1 MAEATTTGAPLK
13 GLRVLEMAR
22 ILAGPWAGQILADLG
37 ADVLKI
43 ESANG
48 DDTRRWGPPFL
59 DPDDPSSDA
68 AYFHSCNRGKRS
80 AIVDFSKP
88 EGQETIRKLVR
99 DADVLIENFKTG
111 GLKKYNLDYASLS
124 EINPKLVYCSISGFG
139 QDGPYA
145 PRPGY
150 DAIIQGMGGIM
161 DLTGEPDGSPQ
172 KIGVAFADI
181 FTGVYAV
188 IGIQAALAHRDK
200 TGRGQHVDMALLDTM
215 VGVLANQSMNYLIS
229 GISPT
234 RKGNAHPNIAPYG
247 AFRAKESPFILAVG
261 NDDQFVRF
269 CKAVNLD
276 ALASD
281 ERFTTNAKRVANR
294 LALTE
299 AIESETCTWER
310 DKLLALL
317 EEIKV
322 PAGPINTV
330 EEAFQDPQIVA
341 RQMMQNLTR
350 QKDGAHIPTVRT
362 PIKFSEADLNIDQ
375 PSPVLGAD
383 EPIWLD

>member
-1 MAEATTTGAPLK
+1 
-13 GLRVLEMAR
+13 MAR

-43 ESANG
+43 ESTKG
-48 DDTRRWGPPFL
+48 DDTRKWGPPFL
-59 DPDDPSSDA
+59 NPDDPSSDA

-88 EGQETIRKLVR
+88 EGQETIRRLVR
-99 DADVLIENFKTG
+99 DADILIENFKTG

-124 EINPKLVYCSISGFG
+124 AVNPKIVYCSISGFG

-181 FTGVYAV
+181 FTGVYSV

-229 GISPT
+229 GVSPT

-247 AFRAKESPFILAVG
+247 AFRAKDSPFILAVG

-269 CKAVNLD
+269 CKAVDLD
-276 ALASD
+276 ELTSD

-294 LALTE
+294 IALTE
-299 AIESETCTWER
+299 FIESKTCKWDR
-310 DKLLALL
+310 DKLLTAL

-330 EEAFQDPQIVA
+330 EETFQDPQIVA
-341 RQMMQNLTR
+341 RNMMLNLTR
-350 QKDGAHIPTVRT
+350 QRDGAQIPTVRT
-362 PIKFSEADLNIDQ
+362 PIKFSDAELNINQ
-375 PSPVLGAD
+375 PSPVLGTDDPA
-383 EPIWLD
+383 WLE